1 MPLIATLPEDVDAA
15 FLAAALDLDAAPSDL
30 RVSPVGT
37 GQMGTCVRAAWT
49 GSDGD
54 ARSVLVKL
62 PAADPAA
69 RALVAGAYATEVR
82 FYTELAPTLAVR
94 VPTCHLAALG
104 DDGAFTL
111 VLEDLAPRVQGDQ
124 IAGCTAAQARAAAVN
139 LAGLHGP
146 RWCDPSLEDVEG
158 LGAATAEDAAMLA
171 ELYGPTTDLFLDAV
185 GDLLTTEDA
194 ATLRACG
201 AVIADWSLARPE
213 RFAPVHG
220 DYRLDNL
227 LFAPPEQPDL
237 DVVAVDWQTVSR
249 GLPARDLAYLLGTG
263 LEPTLRARVERDIV
277 EAYRAAL
284 GTHGVDLDTF
294 TAEQA
299 WDDYRLA
306 MLQGPLVTV
315 FGCAY
320 GTRTERGDRMFAA
333 MASRSAAAIR
343 ALGSLALAAHPA

>member
-15 FLAAALDLDAAPSDL
+15 FLVAALDLDAAPTDL

-49 GSDGD
+49 ASDGD
-54 ARSVLVKL
+54 VQSALVKL

-94 VPTCHLAALG
+94 VPRCHHAAVG
-104 DDGAFTL
+104 EEGRFTL

-124 IAGCTAAQARAAAVN
+124 IAGCTAAQARAAAIN

-146 RWCDPSLEDVEG
+146 RWCDPSLDAVEG
-158 LGAATAEDAAMLA
+158 LGAATADDAAMLA
-171 ELYGPTTDLFLDAV
+171 ELYGPTTDLFLDAI
-185 GDLLTTEDA
+185 GHLLTPEDA
-194 ATLRACG
+194 ATVRACG
-201 AVIADWSLARPE
+201 EVIAAWSLARPG
-213 RFAPVHG
+213 RFALVHG

-227 LFAPPEQPDL
+227 LFAPPERPDL

-263 LEPTLRARVERDIV
+263 LEPALRASVERDIV

-284 GTHGVDLDTF
+284 GAHGVDLDVY
-294 TAEQA
+294 TAEEA
-299 WDDYRLA
+299 WEDYRLA

-333 MASRSAAAIR
+333 MASRSATAIR
-343 ALGSLALAAHPA
+343 ALGSLELAAHAA